1 MDFLNQ
7 FPETSTPKDN
17 TSLLSFAD
25 KTDQKGDLPFSF
37 GTQSSDGVEIS
48 FLNQMKSQEGES
60 FQIDDNEK
68 NIGGLNYLKTIY
80 EVPESSNNFLNSNDD
95 FPLQNPLSCQIG
107 LDFIRE
113 GSQGGDDNFDFA
125 GFQSTE
131 KKENE
136 QINVDINNLFKNQTS
151 PNGTAKSDSKIMDKN
166 IINDDKILN
175 VNSMNNNVI
184 KNNMSG
190 NNSSKSNKENVNLN
204 LNMNLVNKKYNN
216 GLNVNIEGSVKT
228 GENNNINMNI
238 NNKPVEENIN
248 LNNINSDIDLNKNIN
263 TNFNKIPSYPNQK
276 KNINIKPSSRS
287 NPNISQRQGKNINNN
302 NATSPMIMINKNNPN
317 INDVNNY
324 INNQNDNFF
333 NPSLNQ
339 MQNISNAN
347 KNNNNQ
353 DNNVIPQFQ
362 NIGNIVIKQKMPI
375 EKKNILDDIDKI
387 VSLNMPL
394 KKENKQNNK
403 NSINNNNNNINNL
416 PSDISEMFS
425 SSTLIGKRKEIEP
438 KDKDLNNID
447 NLLNFTK
454 ESMSSYNSI
463 PSANPKSIINNNQIP
478 IMNIGNNNNH
488 NNLNNPL
495 LFQNKQQ
502 GSNSN
507 VLMKSL
513 KGDSFDKKSQVIKL
527 NKNDISNNQI
537 NEDEKD
543 NKNVPSKLEMN
554 QKYNELVVRL
564 NKIREQAKEY
574 RNLGNYFSQLISANE
589 NYEFVFPNVIKKLLE
604 VYSQRSENMMR
615 LMKIK
620 NNKMNE
626 MNNEFDEEVRKY
638 SLAFPEQI

>member
-276 KNINIKPSSRS
+276 KKYKYKAFKP
-287 NPNISQRQGKNINNN
+287 K
-302 NATSPMIMINKNNPN
+302 
-317 INDVNNY
+317 
-324 INNQNDNFF
+324 
-333 NPSLNQ
+333 
-339 MQNISNAN
+339 
-347 KNNNNQ
+347 
-353 DNNVIPQFQ
+353 
-362 NIGNIVIKQKMPI
+362 
-375 EKKNILDDIDKI
+375 
-387 VSLNMPL
+387 
-394 KKENKQNNK
+394 
-403 NSINNNNNNINNL
+403 
-416 PSDISEMFS
+416 
-425 SSTLIGKRKEIEP
+425 
-438 KDKDLNNID
+438 
-447 NLLNFTK
+447 
-454 ESMSSYNSI
+454 
-463 PSANPKSIINNNQIP
+463 
-478 IMNIGNNNNH
+478 
-488 NNLNNPL
+488 
-495 LFQNKQQ
+495 
-502 GSNSN
+502 
-507 VLMKSL
+507 
-513 KGDSFDKKSQVIKL
+513 
-527 NKNDISNNQI
+527 
-537 NEDEKD
+537 
-543 NKNVPSKLEMN
+543 
-554 QKYNELVVRL
+554 
-564 NKIREQAKEY
+564 
-574 RNLGNYFSQLISANE
+574 
-589 NYEFVFPNVIKKLLE
+589 
-604 VYSQRSENMMR
+604 
-615 LMKIK
+615 
-620 NNKMNE
+620 
-626 MNNEFDEEVRKY
+626 
-638 SLAFPEQI
+638 